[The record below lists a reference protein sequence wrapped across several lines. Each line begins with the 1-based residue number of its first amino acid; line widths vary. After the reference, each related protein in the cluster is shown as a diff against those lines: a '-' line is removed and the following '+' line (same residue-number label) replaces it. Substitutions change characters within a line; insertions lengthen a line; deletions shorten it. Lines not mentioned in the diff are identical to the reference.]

1 MLDKADLK
9 ILEILQENAKTC
21 NVDIAKQIGKAP
33 SATLERIR
41 KLEESG
47 VIKGYKTLL
56 NQKKLGLS
64 LTAFILVRPDEGAY
78 SRDLEQEISGFPEVL
93 EIHLI
98 AGEDCYLLKVVA
110 GATESL
116 AEIITKR
123 FSNMKCKVTTKT
135 TIVLETLKENSSL
148 PLDFTPD

>member
-47 VIKGYKTLL
+47 VIKGYQTLL
-56 NQKKLGLS
+56 DKKTVGLD
-64 LTAFILVRPDEGAY
+64 LTAFILVRPEDGAY
-78 SRDLEQEISGFPEVL
+78 SRDLEKEISSFPEIL
-93 EIHLI
+93 EIHII
-98 AGEDCYLLKVVA
+98 AGEDCYLVKVVA
-110 GATESL
+110 KDTESL
-116 AEIITKR
+116 SETILKR
-123 FSNMKCKVTTKT
+123 FSNMKYKVSTKT

-148 PLDFTPD
+148 PLDYA